1 MDKQKEI
8 LKLEKR
14 LREIEP
20 IINKSFKT
28 EPELKKH
35 VELNKSLYEEA
46 KSIHNQIQ
54 QLEYE
59 LLSPK
64 EKQKED
70 KKMKFLALKAKGEP
84 FDLTE
89 FDDLNDL

>member
-14 LREIEP
+14 LEEIEP

-28 EPELKKH
+28 EQELKKH
-35 VELNKSLYEEA
+35 VELNKSFYEEA
-46 KSIHNQIQ
+46 KIIHNQIQ
-54 QLEYE
+54 QIEYE

-64 EKQKED
+64 EKQKYD

-89 FDDLNDL
+89 FDDLND

>member
-1 MDKQKEI
+1 MEKQKEI

-14 LREIEP
+14 LKEIEP

-28 EPELKKH
+28 EQELKKH
-35 VELNKSLYEEA
+35 VELNKSIYEEA
-46 KSIHNQIQ
+46 KIIHNQIQ

-59 LLSPK
+59 LLSPQ
-64 EKQKED
+64 EKQKHD

-84 FDLTE
+84 FDFAE
-89 FDDLNDL
+89 FDDLND